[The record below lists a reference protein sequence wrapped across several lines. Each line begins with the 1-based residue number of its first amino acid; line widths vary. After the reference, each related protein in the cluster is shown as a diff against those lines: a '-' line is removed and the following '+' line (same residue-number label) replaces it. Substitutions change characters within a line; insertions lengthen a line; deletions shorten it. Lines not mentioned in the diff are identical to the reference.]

1 VTTRSPR
8 RCAAASTGGKTA
20 PVCGDPLC
28 HSNTF
33 SPVPASCTSSS
44 RPSVKSITSGE
55 VISKLYSGA
64 HSNSPDVLREQSQQ
78 CPKKP
83 ISPSLIFVRIF
94 ISWSGDKSRKV
105 AEQLRTWLPSVLPN
119 GVETF
124 VSSQDIEKGTRGLLE
139 IAKQLADI
147 DFGIIVLTPQNQT
160 SAWINFES
168 GALGGALGAGRVAPL
183 LVDLS
188 AADVTGPLSQF
199 QNTSLG
205 DEDDLFKLLA
215 DINMLTERPL
225 PLGPLKVLFDHA
237 LPDLRTELSRSLK
250 LDTQRVPVTR
260 TEMDLLGEILEHVRE
275 SSSRNTPSG
284 NPSGRT
290 DPKIEAAMTAALAKL
305 IPVEFTAHFFRTH
318 GSRIRLALVE
328 CSKPFLAEQQF
339 DSDGLLDVSNRFHV
353 SLLVRDGLN
362 TKAWSP
368 TLMLGANLDR

>member
-1 VTTRSPR
+1 
-8 RCAAASTGGKTA
+8 
-20 PVCGDPLC
+20 
-28 HSNTF
+28 
-33 SPVPASCTSSS
+33 
-44 RPSVKSITSGE
+44 
-55 VISKLYSGA
+55 
-64 HSNSPDVLREQSQQ
+64 VLREQSQQ

-105 AEQLRTWLPSVLPN
+105 AEQLKTWLPSVLPN